1 MKKWNMKTYVLLI
14 FTFCFLELGAQSRV
28 LIQGAPTKW
37 FVTHT
42 VAPQESLY
50 QLSQKFQ
57 VPVKELASFN
67 KIKESAGLRVG
78 EEIKIPLNKE
88 NFIQNS
94 SEQQGWFTPLYHEVK
109 KGESLFAIGQKYQG
123 VKTDQLLRWNKMTQ
137 PQIKTGDQV
146 IVGYLK
152 AGKQSLQI
160 DAPTDTK
167 SEITNTNSTQS
178 EVNKVES
185 TNIPSTTSSAPSP
198 KKEATQVNNSKVSS
212 SEGYFARLYPAA
224 EAGTTQQFKTGDAHI
239 FKSISG
245 WENKKYYVLMN
256 DVAEGTLVRITS
268 MNNKSVCAKVLGPLP
283 EGKSS
288 QGLVLRMSNAAA
300 AALGMGEEK
309 FTVNVTYFQ

>member
-1 MKKWNMKTYVLLI
+1 MKKWNMKTWMLI
-14 FTFCFLELGAQSRV
+14 MLTFCFLELGAQSRV
-28 LIQGAPTKW
+28 LIQGTPSKW
-37 FVTHT
+37 YVTHT

-67 KIKESAGLRVG
+67 KIKENAGLRVG
-78 EEIKIPLNKE
+78 DEIKIPLNKE

-94 SEQQGWFTPLYHEVK
+94 TEQQGWFTPLYHEVK

-123 VKTDQLLRWNKMTQ
+123 VKTDQLLRMNKMTQ

-152 AGKQSLQI
+152 AGKQSLQM
-160 DAPTDTK
+160 DAPMETK
-167 SEITNTNSTQS
+167 SEVTTTNTTQS
-178 EVNKVES
+178 EVKKVES
-185 TNIPSTTSSAPSP
+185 TSVTPTPTPAP
-198 KKEATQVNNSKVSS
+198 KKESTQVNNSKVSS
-212 SEGYFARLYPAA
+212 GEGYFARLYPAA
-224 EAGTTQQFKTGDAHI
+224 EAGTTQQFKTGDAHV

-288 QGLVLRMSNAAA
+288 QGLILRMSNAAA

-309 FTVNVTYFQ
+309 FAVNVTYFQ